1 MGRRQGGLAAVL
13 SPQRGKWAEGADVD
27 PAEGGRVRGQLAG
40 CADRQVPCVL
50 RERALA
56 EL

>member
-1 MGRRQGGLAAVL
+1 ML
-13 SPQRGKWAEGADVD
+13 SPQRGKWAKGADVD
-27 PAEGGRVRGQLAG
+27 PAEGGRVRGQPAG

-56 EL
+56 LL